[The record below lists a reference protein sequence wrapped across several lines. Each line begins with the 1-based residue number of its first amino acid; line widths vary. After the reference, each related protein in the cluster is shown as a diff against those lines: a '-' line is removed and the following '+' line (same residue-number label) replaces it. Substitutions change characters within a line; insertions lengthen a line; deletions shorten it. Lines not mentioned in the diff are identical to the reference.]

1 MAAVPKNVLSTALY
15 LLLTTAGL
23 LGKPADNLKSGV
35 LPRLSSFNVPIPEST
50 YPSGF
55 SMKIYDVPYSAT
67 ILEKVAAKD
76 QYDAAVSQGIAA
88 GYVTISEDSYDFM
101 VVSLNTKP
109 QTVTLNFDYEDLVT
123 SPVQLARNDE
133 ELTSLQRSQAYVT
146 VRQLVDQSRNET
158 DASALLQQAL
168 DLSLQHDLVTPVTAM
183 LVITNTTIY

>member
-1 MAAVPKNVLSTALY
+1 
-15 LLLTTAGL
+15 
-23 LGKPADNLKSGV
+23 
-35 LPRLSSFNVPIPEST
+35 
-50 YPSGF
+50 
-55 SMKIYDVPYSAT
+55 
-67 ILEKVAAKD
+67 
-76 QYDAAVSQGIAA
+76 
-88 GYVTISEDSYDFM
+88 M